1 MKKRKL
7 FIAGNWKMNKTSSEA
22 EKILVELK
30 SKLSPYIG
38 KLNIAVCPAFTALET
53 AVRVLHG
60 SNIKLGSQD
69 VSAKESGAYTG
80 EVSAKMLLDTGVTY
94 AIVGHSE
101 RRQYHNE
108 TDALVN
114 EKTKMALKSGLLPI
128 VCIGETLHERENGKT
143 YDIITTQF
151 RGSLNGLTSEEMIKT
166 TIAYEPVWAIGTGK
180 TASKEQAQ
188 EVHALIR
195 KLLTDAYGSETA
207 EKVIIQ
213 YGGSVKPENSAEL
226 MAQQDID
233 GALVGGASLDSEVFT
248 NLIAN
253 AIN

>member
-1 MKKRKL
+1 
-7 FIAGNWKMNKTSSEA
+7 MNKTASEA

-30 SKLSPYIG
+30 LKLLPYCG

-53 AVRVLHG
+53 AYRIFHG

-69 VSAKESGAYTG
+69 VSAKERGAYTG
-80 EVSAKMLLDTGVTY
+80 EVSAEMLRDVGVKY

-108 TDALVN
+108 TDAVVN
-114 EKTKMALKSGLLPI
+114 EKAKMALRSGLLPI
-128 VCIGETLHERENGKT
+128 VCIGETMQERENGKT
-143 YDIITTQF
+143 YDVIITQF
-151 RGSLNGLTSEEMIKT
+151 KSSLKGLTSEEMIKT

-188 EVHALIR
+188 DVHALIR
-195 KLLTDAYGSETA
+195 RLLTDAYGSETA
-207 EKVIIQ
+207 ERVIIQ

-226 MAQQDID
+226 MGQQDID
-233 GALVGGASLDSEVFT
+233 GALVGGASLDPEVFT
-248 NLIAN
+248 KLIVN

>member
-1 MKKRKL
+1 
-7 FIAGNWKMNKTSSEA
+7 MNKTASEA
-22 EKILVELK
+22 EKILMELK
-30 SKLSPYIG
+30 LKLSPYCE

-53 AVRVLHG
+53 SARILHG
-60 SNIKLGSQD
+60 SNIRLGSQD
-69 VSAKESGAYTG
+69 VSAKENGAYTG
-80 EVSAKMLLDTGVTY
+80 EVSAKMLLDLGVTY

-101 RRQYHNE
+101 RRQYHGE
-108 TDALVN
+108 TDALIN
-114 EKTKMALKSGLLPI
+114 EKAKMALKSGLLPI
-128 VCIGETLHERENGKT
+128 VCIGETLQERENGKT
-143 YDIITTQF
+143 YDVITTQVN
-151 RGSLNGLTSEEMIKT
+151 GSLKGLTSEEIIKT

-195 KLLTDAYGSETA
+195 KLLAGTYGSEIA

-233 GALVGGASLDSEVFT
+233 GALVGGASLDPEVFT
-248 NLIAN
+248 KLISN
-253 AIN
+253 VVY